1 MKKIILLMAA
11 SLLIFSC
18 GPSQEELL
26 QKRVQGL
33 AQMAELGTVEYT
45 VKKIVKTEDSVWYK
59 YGQRKILFTCTAF
72 LKAGIDMKN
81 FSADK
86 VSVNKEKN
94 SISIVLPKATILSF
108 NMPPEEIKQV
118 YTRVTGL
125 RDDFTP
131 EEKQELLVLG
141 EKDIIEDIPNMGIL
155 ADAEANAKLFFN
167 ALFSQLG
174 YKTITINFE

>member
-59 YGQRKILFTCTAF
+59 
-72 LKAGIDMKN
+72 
-81 FSADK
+81 
-86 VSVNKEKN
+86 
-94 SISIVLPKATILSF
+94 SI
-108 NMPPEEIKQV
+108 
-118 YTRVTGL
+118 
-125 RDDFTP
+125 
-131 EEKQELLVLG
+131 
-141 EKDIIEDIPNMGIL
+141 
-155 ADAEANAKLFFN
+155 
-167 ALFSQLG
+167 
-174 YKTITINFE
+174 

>member
-1 MKKIILLMAA
+1 
-11 SLLIFSC
+11 
-18 GPSQEELL
+18 
-26 QKRVQGL
+26 
-33 AQMAELGTVEYT
+33 
-45 VKKIVKTEDSVWYK
+45 
-59 YGQRKILFTCTAF
+59 
-72 LKAGIDMKN
+72 MKN
-81 FSADK
+81 FSVDK
-86 VSVNKEKN
+86 VSINKEKN

-174 YKTITINFE
+174 YETITINFE